1 MKALSTGPP
10 TSMRVFKYS
19 TRKYVCSSCSAACP
33 RSPAQHPSPA
43 PARTLATISAEC
55 HRGPAP
61 AIQPSTLRI
70 HSHNETISSVV
81 LGTVESPLVVV
92 GVRSRIPGS
101 HTVDT
106 V

>member
-1 MKALSTGPP
+1 M
-10 TSMRVFKYS
+10 
-19 TRKYVCSSCSAACP
+19 
-33 RSPAQHPSPA
+33 AQL
-43 PARTLATISAEC
+43 R
-55 HRGPAP
+55 
-61 AIQPSTLRI
+61 QPSTLRI
-70 HSHNETISSVV
+70 HIHKETISSVV

>member
-10 TSMRVFKYS
+10 SMRVFKYS
-19 TRKYVCSSCSAACP
+19 SRKYVCSSCSAACP

-43 PARTLATISAEC
+43 PSPHINNNISLVSS
-55 HRGPAP
+55 RPSP

-70 HSHNETISSVV
+70 HIHKETISSVV

>member
-1 MKALSTGPP
+1 MRWAPLACVCSNIPVENMFVPAAVRRAPAAQPSTLPPPP
-10 TSMRVFKYS
+10 T
-19 TRKYVCSSCSAACP
+19 
-33 RSPAQHPSPA
+33 
-43 PARTLATISAEC
+43 RTLATISAEC

-70 HSHNETISSVV
+70 HIHNETISSVV